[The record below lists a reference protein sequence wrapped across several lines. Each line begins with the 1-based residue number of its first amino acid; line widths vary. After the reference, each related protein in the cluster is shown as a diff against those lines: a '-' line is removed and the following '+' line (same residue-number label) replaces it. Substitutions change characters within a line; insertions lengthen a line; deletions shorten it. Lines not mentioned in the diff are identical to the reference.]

1 MGIPPHGDNA
11 MAKQTMEERIAAAV
25 AAALAAQGSQPVVAA
40 VVQPTTPEVASLAI
54 ADSAWTAL
62 ENAVIGSF
70 DTHTRDTTFLGA
82 VLTFAK
88 AVPSDWRGKPLPSTV
103 VDSHADSV
111 KAKLLATYGDL
122 TGKPK
127 EEQDRVKRTC
137 DQKHSRAK
145 ALFTCST
152 ILANA
157 YDQGFKGGVVEAGKL
172 CTELAKAKYNLA
184 AVMKARAEAENA
196 PTDYDAEVA
205 GLVDRILNMKAEGD
219 TIPAILGAKAK
230 AQFVMLAET
239 YGLKLK
245 HGNAHRNIPLAS
257 A

>member
-1 MGIPPHGDNA
+1 

-25 AAALAAQGSQPVVAA
+25 AAALAAQGSQPAVAA

-70 DTHTRDTTFLGA
+70 DTHTRDATFLGA

-88 AVPSDWRGKPLPSTV
+88 AVPSDWRGKALPAAV
-103 VDSHADSV
+103 VDAHADSV
-111 KAKLLATYGDL
+111 KAKLVATYGDQSKL
-122 TGKPK
+122 S
-127 EEQDRVKRTC
+127 QDERDRIKRTC
-137 DQKHSRAK
+137 DQKHARAK

-152 ILANA
+152 ILAQA
-157 YDQGFKGGVVEAGKL
+157 YDQGFRGGVVEAGKL
-172 CTELAKAKYNLA
+172 CTELKKASYNLA

-196 PTDYDAEVA
+196 PTDHNAEVA
-205 GLVDRILNMKAEGD
+205 ALIDRILNMKAEGD
-219 TIPAILGAKAK
+219 TVPAILGAKAK
-230 AQFVMLAET
+230 AQFVLLADN

-245 HGNAHRNIPLAS
+245 HGNAHRNNPLATG
-257 A
+257 

>member
-1 MGIPPHGDNA
+1 

-25 AAALAAQGSQPVVAA
+25 AAALAAQGSQPSVAA
-40 VVQPTTPEVASLAI
+40 VVQPTKPEVASLAI
-54 ADSAWTAL
+54 PDAAWTAL

-88 AVPSDWRGKPLPSTV
+88 AVPADWQGKPLPASI

-127 EEQDRVKRTC
+127 DEQDRIAFSCR
-137 DQKHSRAK
+137 QKHSRAK

-152 ILANA
+152 ILAQA

-184 AVMKARAEAENA
+184 AVMEARKAAENA
-196 PTDYDAEVA
+196 PTDYNVEVA
-205 GLVDRILNMKAEGD
+205 ALLDRILNMKGEGD
-219 TIPAILGAKAK
+219 TVPAILGAKAK
-230 AQFVMLAET
+230 AQLVLFADN

-245 HGNAHRNIPLAS
+245 HGNTHRNNPLATG
-257 A
+257 

>member
-1 MGIPPHGDNA
+1 

-25 AAALAAQGSQPVVAA
+25 AAALAAQGSQPSVAA

-88 AVPSDWRGKPLPSTV
+88 AVPNDWRGKPLPAAV

-111 KAKLLATYGDL
+111 RAKLAATYGDL

-127 EEQDRVKRTC
+127 DEQDRIKRTC

-152 ILANA
+152 ILAQA
-157 YDQGFKGGVVEAGKL
+157 YDQGFKGGIVEAGKL

-184 AVMKARAEAENA
+184 AVMSARKAAESA
-196 PTDYDAEVA
+196 PTDHNAEVA
-205 GLVDRILNMKAEGD
+205 SLVDRILNMKAEGD
-219 TIPAILGAKAK
+219 TVPAILSARAK
-230 AQFVMLAET
+230 AQLVLWADN
-239 YGLKLK
+239 YGLKPK
-245 HGNAHRNIPLAS
+245 HGDKHRNVPLATG
-257 A
+257 